1 MRSEAVAGSFY
12 PESKKELRAFV
23 ENSIGKADIDE
34 DSIKNAYSYVAPH
47 AGYIYSGNTAAFTYK
62 ALSFRSNLKDLETV
76 VVIGPN
82 HTDYGTAISVSL
94 NDWKTSLQ
102 IARNDRDFSSALA
115 ESSGLIQID
124 ESAHKFEHSVE
135 VQLPFIQS
143 VAPHVKF
150 AFVCMGDQ
158 GEEASNA
165 LFKAILKAE
174 SATGRKI
181 AVIASSDLNH
191 YESSKTAASKDMKI
205 IEALA
210 RLDSKRFNKLIDEL
224 NDSACGYGP
233 ITTAMLYAGS
243 KGAREGILLKYSNSG
258 DTTGDYSSVVAYASL
273 AFV

>member
-12 PESKKELRAFV
+12 PENKKELRTFI
-23 ENSIGKADIDE
+23 ENSIREAKIDE
-34 DSIKNAYSYVAPH
+34 NSVKNAYSYVAPH

-62 ALSFRSNLKDLETV
+62 ALSFKSNLKDLDTV
-76 VVIGPN
+76 VVVGPN
-82 HTDYGTAISVSL
+82 HTGYGTAISVSL
-94 NDWKTSLQ
+94 DDWKTPLQ
-102 IARNDRDFSSALA
+102 IARNDSEFSSALA
-115 ESSGLIQID
+115 EGSELIHID

-143 VAPHVKF
+143 VVPHAKF

-158 GEEASNA
+158 GEEASQA
-165 LFKAILKAE
+165 LLKSILKAE

-181 AVIASSDLNH
+181 AVIASSDFNH
-191 YESSKTAASKDMKI
+191 YESSKTAAGKDMKL

-243 KGAREGILLKYSNSG
+243 KGAREGMLLKYSNSG